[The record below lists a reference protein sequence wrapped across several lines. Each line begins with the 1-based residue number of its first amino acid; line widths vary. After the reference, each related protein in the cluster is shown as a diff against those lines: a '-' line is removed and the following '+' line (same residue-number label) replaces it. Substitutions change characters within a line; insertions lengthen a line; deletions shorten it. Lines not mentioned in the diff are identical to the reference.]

1 MKRAIFSFLAASFL
15 TLPAVASTCF
25 KFDENK
31 SDKVPSYIWIVKKIC
46 FDSHMIV
53 SDEHQTQV
61 TMKGHYELRISPV
74 NYPDFIRSEFNGSR
88 TYPSAYRKSLRI
100 WNIDMRDSFSQAHY
114 WKNNTMVMVTGDLSN
129 PKLGIYAEVLE
140 FNRNNGQR
148 YKVVYSMS
156 ESDL

>member
-46 FDSHMIV
+46 FDSHM
-53 SDEHQTQV
+53 
-61 TMKGHYELRISPV
+61 
-74 NYPDFIRSEFNGSR
+74 IRSEFNGSR